1 MSSGDKFMNN
11 KLDFVKNVQSYK
23 MYFLYFF
30 FFCGIFH
37 LISGQ
42 NISVVKTSSKSV
54 FSCGKKM

>member
-30 FFCGIFH
+30 F
-37 LISGQ
+37 
-42 NISVVKTSSKSV
+42 SVAS
-54 FSCGKKM
+54 FI